1 MTIVLNELQHSQI
14 EKDSKTKLQAFQ
26 RKLYLKAKQNPR
38 YKFYC
43 LYDKV
48 FRPDTLNEAYKR
60 VKTNGGIGGVDKIE
74 FKDLKDKESEFVNEI
89 QNELK
94 RKTYKPNK
102 LKEIEIPKKS
112 GKVRLLRI
120 PTIKDRVV
128 QMAVKIII
136 EPIFEADFK
145 ENSYGYRP
153 GKSAHQAIGKLNKYL
168 FKDIYRPEKEKKD
181 IKSIDLADCFNNI
194 PHKELID
201 IIARR
206 IIDRQMLKLI
216 KSMIKAK
223 TENETG
229 KKDKGT
235 PQGGVLSPLIANI
248 YLNKIDEYWKD
259 KKLESQM
266 IRYADDM
273 VIVLSRKEEQE
284 FNKFIKFIEIN
295 LKLPINHKKTK
306 TDNTKD
312 GVEFLGFQLKEK
324 ISKKKKLYLSK
335 EPSKEAMNR
344 IREKIREV
352 TKYRKPK
359 SNQEIIKETNIILKG
374 WQQYYDNVGMGK
386 TREQINQFTKL
397 RVAKMI
403 SRRNKRTRITW
414 KLFEKKDIYNGY
426 GLYKMKSLKRVLA

>member
-1 MTIVLNELQHSQI
+1 
-14 EKDSKTKLQAFQ
+14 
-26 RKLYLKAKQNPR
+26 
-38 YKFYC
+38 